1 MWPDHATIFSF
12 YSGKT
17 STQRSQTK
25 EAKNDFHIRPN
36 PQIRI
41 GVPAQW
47 VHFPTQEIWVGRG
60 FGFDWD
66 TNQNM
71 VSKQAGQRQT
81 HWKGSFRPSVQV
93 REKDSHSAKLRAF
106 FTKSIFKVSGTGSN
120 LWRPNFVHWMLLQT
134 WSLWQCS
141 PRNTHPRTSTSD
153 TKHGTPHHTITYF
166 NPTNCPSNQK
176 LNTQI
181 IYVKIALYYKILVTT
196 THILNKKNLQWWEKC
211 SSFHF
216 LSPISFDE
224 NAYGN
229 WNARHSVAANR
240 IWGSLPIVSL
250 LVLM

>member
-47 VHFPTQEIWVGRG
+47 VHFSTQEIWVGRG

-106 FTKSIFKVSGTGSN
+106 FTNSIFKVSGTGSN
-120 LWRPNFVHWMLLQT
+120 LWRSNFMHWMLLQT

-141 PRNTHPRTSTSD
+141 PRNTHPRTSTFD
-153 TKHGTPHHTITYF
+153 TKHGTTYHTITYF
-166 NPTNCPSNQK
+166 NPTNCPSN
-176 LNTQI
+176 
-181 IYVKIALYYKILVTT
+181 
-196 THILNKKNLQWWEKC
+196 
-211 SSFHF
+211 
-216 LSPISFDE
+216 
-224 NAYGN
+224 
-229 WNARHSVAANR
+229 
-240 IWGSLPIVSL
+240 
-250 LVLM
+250 